1 MHRRGFTGIEMVVA
15 LAITAIVAGTAVSAL
30 GSFAATFR
38 LATTVRTLAQTI
50 RETRARA
57 LAEGLPLEVRFDAD
71 ARIWRVTTTSGT
83 VRRWD
88 PLPPSVR
95 FVALPARARIRFDAT
110 GEAENGTITVGARAA
125 VRRIVVNQRGR
136 VRLG

>member
-15 LAITAIVAGTAVSAL
+15 LAITAIVAATAATAL
-30 GSFAATFR
+30 GSSVATFR
-38 LATTVRTLAQTI
+38 LATTVRTLAETM

-57 LAEGLPLEVRFDAD
+57 LAEGLPLEVRFDAS
-71 ARIWRVTTTSGT
+71 ARIWRVTTSAGT

-88 PLPPSVR
+88 PLPASVR
-95 FVALPARARIRFDAT
+95 FVSLPVRARIRFDAT
-110 GEAENGTITVGARAA
+110 GEAENGTITVGTLAA
-125 VRRIVVNQRGR
+125 SRRIVVNQRGR